1 MDAPAPLVAPVPAP
15 SAETQVDAARV
26 LVDGVVRWFSAEKGY
41 GFLTVAGGDVFV
53 DHRDIAAEG
62 FRCLTPGDS
71 VSCVLAHDPAGAVAR
86 EVRVHPA
93 PLRAAV

>member
-1 MDAPAPLVAPVPAP
+1 MDAPAPLVAPVAVPPAEP
-15 SAETQVDAARV
+15 RPDAARLV
-26 LVDGVVRWFSAEKGY
+26 VDGVVRWFSSEKGY

-62 FRCLTPGDS
+62 FRTLTPGDS

-93 PLRAAV
+93 PLQAVV